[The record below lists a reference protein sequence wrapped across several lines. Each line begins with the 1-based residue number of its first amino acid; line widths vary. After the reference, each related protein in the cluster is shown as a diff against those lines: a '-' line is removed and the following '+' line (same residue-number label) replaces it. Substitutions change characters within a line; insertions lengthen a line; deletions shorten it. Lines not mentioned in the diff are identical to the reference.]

1 MSEDFDFS
9 HEWFESLLMRAI
21 RDAVEQHGDP
31 ARMVGW
37 TIREQFVRDL
47 PRGSFTYHGEQ
58 AFPLESTSEGKA

>member
-1 MSEDFDFS
+1 MTDDLISFR
-9 HEWFESLLMRAI
+9 LGK
-21 RDAVEQHGDP
+21 QHGDP